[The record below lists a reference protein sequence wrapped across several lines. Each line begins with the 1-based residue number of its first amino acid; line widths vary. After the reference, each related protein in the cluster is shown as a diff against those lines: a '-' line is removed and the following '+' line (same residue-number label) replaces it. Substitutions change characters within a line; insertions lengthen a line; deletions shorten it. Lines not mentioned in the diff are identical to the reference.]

1 MQFLIL
7 TNTILKLWCWYRTL
21 HRYLLPKREMSKFS
35 PSHLKEF
42 INTTQIGK
50 SFACQF
56 REYNMRIWSL
66 PNLNMD
72 LEPNLLKPIWTTINF
87 FPRGKCIPVITGQ
100 RLLDRQ
106 ESEGR
111 IDGFLLP
118 GHLLLITDQE
128 WFGVHIFDPKFCSN
142 LPQFGMNVI

>member
-1 MQFLIL
+1 M
-7 TNTILKLWCWYRTL
+7 KLWCWYRTL

-35 PSHLKEF
+35 PSHLEEF

-111 IDGFLLP
+111 MDGFRCQAIYYSSQTKSDLVFIFSTQNIAVICLS
-118 GHLLLITDQE
+118 LE
-128 WFGVHIFDPKFCSN
+128 WTWF
-142 LPQFGMNVI
+142 

>member
-7 TNTILKLWCWYRTL
+7 TNTILKLWCCYRTL

-35 PSHLKEF
+35 PSHLEEF

-111 IDGFLLP
+111 MDGFCCQVIYYSSQTKSDLGFHIFEP
-118 GHLLLITDQE
+118 KYGGDSPHLLT
-128 WFGVHIFDPKFCSN
+128 WF
-142 LPQFGMNVI
+142 

>member
-1 MQFLIL
+1 M
-7 TNTILKLWCWYRTL
+7 KLWCWYRTL

-35 PSHLKEF
+35 PSHLEEF

-111 IDGFLLP
+111 MDGFRCQAIYYSSQTKSDLV
-118 GHLLLITDQE
+118 
-128 WFGVHIFDPKFCSN
+128 FIFSTQNIADFFALVWNEHDFRFAKT
-142 LPQFGMNVI
+142 